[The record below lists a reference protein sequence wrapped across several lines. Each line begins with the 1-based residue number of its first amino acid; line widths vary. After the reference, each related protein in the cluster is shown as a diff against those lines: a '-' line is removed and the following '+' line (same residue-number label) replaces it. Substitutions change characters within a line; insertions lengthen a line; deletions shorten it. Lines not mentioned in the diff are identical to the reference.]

1 MAGRAGRRNKDDRGL
16 VIMMLD
22 EKIMPDSAQSLLHGT
37 SEPLNSAF
45 YLSYNMV
52 LNLLRVE
59 EINPEYMLEKSF
71 FQYQNICNIPEA
83 QKKVTETEQALSK
96 IELPA
101 DQMTYYKIRE
111 QLESLTQ
118 KALEI
123 VQQPCNLVPFLQVG
137 RLIYVMSLDKVF
149 GWGVVVNFLKR
160 TTKEGEEYVLVDTL
174 LRFIL

>member
-22 EKIMPDSAQSLLHGT
+22 EKIMPDSAQALLDGK

-83 QKKVTETEQALSK
+83 QKKVKETEQALSK
-96 IELPA
+96 IELPD

-123 VQQPCNLVPFLQVG
+123 VQQPAHLVPFLQVG
-137 RLIYVMSLDKVF
+137 RLIYVMSLDKIF
-149 GWGVVVNFLKR
+149 GWGVVVNFLKLALAPLCQ
-160 TTKEGEEYVLVDTL
+160 K
-174 LRFIL
+174 FN